1 MSIKRRIAQVSFVLS
16 ILLST
21 SLMRGQRIEITALD
35 TNGPMVETLFPQ
47 DSLGNITI
55 TGTIQVPYSADTIS
69 SLVQDYLYMV
79 GKLNESKVEDIYKGL
94 SIVGCDI
101 TLEVGKRLIS
111 IPYAGTF
118 IRPMSKISFS
128 VLVEVRDGKMRYT
141 LNNFYTKR
149 WRISGEGKD
158 QGPSNTIHWQRVNSI
173 KKDAKG
179 KERENMIAA
188 EEAIYK
194 MEYQAVM
201 AIIEGFEHLTVM
213 QEPL

>member
-1 MSIKRRIAQVSFVLS
+1 MKRLFSTFFIGCLMLFALNTNIKAQ
-16 ILLST
+16 
-21 SLMRGQRIEITALD
+21 SLEITAFN
-35 TNGPMVETLFPQ
+35 TNGPMGAVLFPQ
-47 DSLGNITI
+47 DSLGNITL
-55 TGTIQVPYSADTIS
+55 TGIAEVPYTADTIA

-79 GKLNESKVEDIYKGL
+79 GKMNESKVSDTYKGL

-101 TLEVGKRLIS
+101 TLEVGKRLVS

-118 IRPMSKISFS
+118 LRPMSKISFS
-128 VLVEVRDGKMRYT
+128 VLVEVRNGKLRYT

-158 QGPSNTIHWQRVNSI
+158 QGPSNSLHWQRINSI
-173 KKDAKG
+173 NKDTKG
-179 KERENMIAA
+179 KEREKMIAA

-201 AIIEGFEHLTVM
+201 EIIEGLKHLTIM
-213 QEPL
+213 KEPF

>member
-35 TNGPMVETLFPQ
+35 TNGPMGETLFPQ